1 MTNKECITQKLGNT
15 ETLNLGFPKDF
26 PCFRDSVLPCKAFV
40 SNIVVCVVVAFGMVS
55 AAQWK
60 EAATGYTFVFPRDH
74 ASHPDYKIEWWYYTG
89 NVSAKDGRRFGYQVT
104 FFRVGVDAAPTNPS
118 RWAIRDLF
126 MTHLAVS
133 DPKGGRYRYSEKLTR
148 GGPGLAGA
156 EIGRYYVWNE
166 DWTATLDANGRHVL
180 KATGQR
186 EAIDLVLDPG
196 KPPAIN
202 GINGISQKGA
212 EAGNASHYY
221 SMTRMPTRGTITV
234 DGERFDVSGTS
245 WMDHEFGTSFLE
257 PGQRGWD
264 WLSIQL
270 ADGRDLML
278 YQLRRSDGGRD
289 PRSSGTLIA
298 ADGRTT
304 HLSAGDFSLT
314 PGRLVMSEPGALRQ
328 RGAGRVEWRTFR
340 SANGAVYP
348 VEWAIAIPGQKIEL
362 QITTPLD
369 NQELDLGRSTGVA
382 YWEGAIDVTGRSGGQ
397 DVKGHGY
404 LEMTGYKDSLGRV
417 LSGR

>member
-1 MTNKECITQKLGNT
+1 MTNKKSLTQKHRNP
-15 ETLNLGFPKDF
+15 ETQNFGFPKGF
-26 PCFRDSVLPCKAFV
+26 PCFCASVLPCKAFV
-40 SNIVVCVVVAFGMVS
+40 SILAVGVLLALGTAS

-60 EAATGYTFVFPRDH
+60 DATAGYTFAFPRDH

-133 DPKGGRYRYSEKLTR
+133 DLTGGRYRYAEKLTR

-156 EIGRYYVWNE
+156 EVDRYHVWNE
-166 DWTATLDANGRHVL
+166 DWTASLDASGRHVL
-180 KATGQR
+180 HAQSR
-186 EAIDLVLDPG
+186 EAGIDLVLDPG

-202 GINGISQKGA
+202 GINGISQKG
-212 EAGNASHYY
+212 EQAGNASHYY
-221 SMTRMPTRGTITV
+221 SMTRMPTRGAITV
-234 DGERFDVSGTS
+234 DGERVEVSGLT

-270 ADGRDLML
+270 TDGRDLML
-278 YQLRRSDGGRD
+278 YQLRRSDSTRGPRDADFASWGGSRD

-298 ADGRTT
+298 TDGRTT

-314 PGRLVMSEPGALRQ
+314 PGRRL
-328 RGAGRVEWRTFR
+328 FR
-340 SANGAVYP
+340 AANGAAYP
-348 VEWAIAIPGQKIEL
+348 IEWAVAIPSQKIDL
-362 QITTPLD
+362 QVTTPLD

-382 YWEGAIDVTGRSGGQ
+382 YWEGAIEVTGRSAGQ
-397 DVKGHGY
+397 DVAGRGY

>member
-1 MTNKECITQKLGNT
+1 MTNKVLRCFGAWVLGC
-15 ETLNLGFPKDF
+15 G
-26 PCFRDSVLPCKAFV
+26 FV
-40 SNIVVCVVVAFGMVS
+40 SGAIVN
-55 AAQWK
+55 AQWK
-60 EAATGYTFVFPRDH
+60 EAAVGYSFSFPRDH

-89 NVSAKDGRRFGYQVT
+89 NVAAADGRRFGYQVT
-104 FFRVGVDAAPTNPS
+104 FFRVGIDAAPANPS

-133 DPKGGRYRYSEKLTR
+133 DLRGRRYRYAEKLTR

-156 EIGRYYVWNE
+156 ATDQYHVWNE
-166 DWTATLDANGRHVL
+166 DWTAALDDRGRHVL
-180 KATGQR
+180 RALDPQAG
-186 EAIDLVLDPG
+186 IDLVLDPG

-202 GINGISQKGA
+202 GVGGISQKGA
-212 EAGNASHYY
+212 QAGNASHYY
-221 SMTRMPTRGTITV
+221 SLTRMPTRGTVTV
-234 DGERFDVSGTS
+234 DGERVEVTGHS

-257 PGQRGWD
+257 PEQRGWD

-270 ADGRDLML
+270 SDGRDLML
-278 YQLRRSDGGRD
+278 YQLRRSDGTRGGSRD
-289 PRSSGTLIA
+289 PRSSGTVVA

-304 HLSAGDFSLT
+304 HLANADFTLT
-314 PGRLVMSEPGALRQ
+314 PGR
-328 RGAGRVEWRTFR
+328 RTFR

-348 VEWAIAIPGQKIEL
+348 VEWTLAIPSQQIAL
-362 QITTPLD
+362 QVTTPLD

-397 DVKGHGY
+397 PVSGRGY
-404 LEMTGYKDSLGRV
+404 LEMTGYKGSLGRV